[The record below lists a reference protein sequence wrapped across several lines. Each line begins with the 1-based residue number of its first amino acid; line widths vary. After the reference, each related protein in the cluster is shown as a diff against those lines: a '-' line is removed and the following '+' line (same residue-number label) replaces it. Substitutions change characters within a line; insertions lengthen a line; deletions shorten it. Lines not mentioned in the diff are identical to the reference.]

1 MTCWNT
7 SIRGA
12 PPTGSARDGCPGDRL
27 RGELLVAPVAACAN
41 GDLTSLLEVLAPDAW
56 GDVDLGPGAT
66 RVPALVTGGLRVARN
81 LLRFWGQGATLV
93 SQPVGGQPAVLAF
106 LGHQLA

>member
-41 GDLTSLLEVLAPDAW
+41 GDLTSLLEVPAPDAW
-56 GDVDLGPGAT
+56 GDVDLGPGAP
-66 RVPALVTGGLRVARN
+66 RVPALVTGGLHVARN
-81 LLRFWGQGATLV
+81 LRGFSGRASTLGFQPLR
-93 SQPVGGQPAVLAF
+93 GQP
-106 LGHQLA
+106 G